1 MRYVRPSK
9 DRMAIITTITP
20 MIQKMLFMLH
30 PSMKALPRNAVG
42 VSNGRPARKV
52 PVAPPFA
59 RFRGIPAPTRLR
71 WRGGRGAEARSDDG
85 ALVGAAGPPR
95 PSRAYRSTPASIALC
110 SDRATLRA
118 LALAY
123 RQERL
128 RGRSDAAA
136 REAAIAVFLRRHPK
150 ATRATAAEAVALML
164 VVAAAPDPERATLRA
179 VALAYREAR
188 HSGAAAPAAYEAAVD
203 AYLELHP
210 ETPPLAAYGAVAR
223 MLAVAVER
231 SPRWFWRGL
240 AAPRGNDL

>member
-1 MRYVRPSK
+1 
-9 DRMAIITTITP
+9 MAIITTITP

-30 PSMKALPRNAVG
+30 PSVKVMPRSAVG

-52 PVAPPFA
+52 PVAPLFA

-71 WRGGRGAEARSDDG
+71 WRDRGAEAQSDDG
-85 ALVGAAGPPR
+85 APAGSAGSRR

-128 RGRSDAAA
+128 RGRPDAAA

-188 HSGAAAPAAYEAAVD
+188 HGGAAAPAAYEAAVD

-223 MLAVAVER
+223 MLAVAMER